1 MSEAAVYSPVAVGAV
16 HQGQSARGWF
26 GIALACGLSGVV
38 IAALWFSGHSQLL
51 RVAIPAA
58 AFFVGVVLYFSA
70 PIRYVEYSLWLWFL
84 TPLVRRLVDWHFGYA
99 DPNFVLLSPLLVSGI
114 GGLALLRPNRQH
126 SMPRIPASFVLCGTA
141 ILYAVVIDAL
151 QHPSAETIYGF
162 ADWLCPLLFGLHFYL
177 NWRDYERFR
186 AAVTKTFL
194 WAVPVLGIYGIY
206 QFVAPPAWDG
216 YWLGR
221 VYYTQGIATS
231 FGTAEPFLV
240 RVWSTMNGPGVFANT
255 MMVGLLLLLVVR
267 SPLKVPAA
275 IAGYLT
281 LLLSA
286 VRTAWLSWF
295 LGLLIILKSANPRTI
310 ARIFLSIALL
320 VVCVVPLASSERV
333 AVTISR
339 RADTFADLSQ
349 DESFR
354 DRVDMYRTLAADVV
368 ETPFGYGFEN
378 RADVKGF
385 AVDSGILT
393 VLFALGWLGSL
404 LFAAGTLALCFK
416 LANPVD
422 RNDQFSIASK
432 GIVIAILAQVI
443 GGNVF
448 VNVTGAMFWMFAGFF
463 LAASQRHRNE
473 LTGCWSARA
482 EMGLLGKA

>member
-1 MSEAAVYSPVAVGAV
+1 MSEAAVYSPIAVGAV

-114 GGLALLRPNRQH
+114 GGLALLRPNRRH
-126 SMPRIPASFVLCGTA
+126 AMPRIPASFVLCGTA

-216 YWLGR
+216 YWIGR
-221 VYYTQGIATS
+221 VYATQGIATS

-240 RVWSTMNGPGVFANT
+240 RVWSTIMDPGVREHYDGRASSAACRSISPESACCHR
-255 MMVGLLLLLVVR
+255 GLF
-267 SPLKVPAA
+267 
-275 IAGYLT
+275 T

-286 VRTAWLSWF
+286 VRAAWLGWVV
-295 LGLLIILKSANPRTI
+295 GLVVILKTANPRAL
-310 ARIFLSIALL
+310 ARSCLS
-320 VVCVVPLASSERV
+320 VVLILACVLPLASESTGGCRNF
-333 AVTISR
+333 APSR
-339 RADTFADLSQ
+339 HIHQ
-349 DESFR
+349 
-354 DRVDMYRTLAADVV
+354 
-368 ETPFGYGFEN
+368 
-378 RADVKGF
+378 
-385 AVDSGILT
+385 
-393 VLFALGWLGSL
+393 
-404 LFAAGTLALCFK
+404 
-416 LANPVD
+416 
-422 RNDQFSIASK
+422 SIPRRE
-432 GIVIAILAQVI
+432 
-443 GGNVF
+443 
-448 VNVTGAMFWMFAGFF
+448 
-463 LAASQRHRNE
+463 SQR
-473 LTGCWSARA
+473 
-482 EMGLLGKA
+482 